1 MAAPPHRR
9 TAAPP
14 HRRTAAP
21 PHRRTAAPP
30 HRRTAAP
37 PHRRTAA
44 PPPGG
49 STCPSAATRP
59 CPATRYVAAPP
70 GGSTHHPRR
79 HGHVRRPGTWPHH
92 RLGAALTTRGDTA
105 TSGDQVRGLA
115 AAWGQHSP
123 PAATRPCPATR
134 YVASPPPGGSTH
146 HPRRHGHVR
155 RPGTWPHHRLGAA
168 LTTRGDTAMSGDQVR
183 GLAAAWGQHSPPA
196 ATRPCPATR
205 YVASPPPGGSTHH
218 PRRHGHVRR
227 PGTWPRRRL
236 GAALT
241 TRGDTAMSGDQV
253 RGLSAAWGQHSPPAA
268 TRPRPATRYV
278 ASPPPGG
285 STNHPRRHGDVRRP
299 GTWPRRRLGAALTTR
314 GDTAMSG
321 DQVRGLSAAWGQH
334 SPPAATRPC
343 PATRY
348 VASPPPGGSTHHPRR
363 HGHVRRPGTWPHH
376 RLGAA
381 LTTRGDTA
389 MSGDQVRGLAAA
401 WGQHSPPAATRP
413 RPATRYVAS
422 PPPGGSTNHP
432 RRHGDVRR
440 PGTWPRRRLGAAL
453 ATRGDTATS
462 GDQVRGLSAAWG
474 QHSPP
479 AATRPCPATRYVASP
494 PPGGSTHHPRRHGH
508 VRRPGTWPLRRLGA
522 ALTTRGDTAMSGDQV
537 RGLAAAWGQHSPP
550 AATRPCPAT
559 RYVASPPPG
568 GSTHHPRWKL
578 KHLRTCLK
586 IAQI

>member
-1 MAAPPHRR
+1 MQAQKPWAKRYQKLMKMKKDFHMACKLEKTATNQENNARGDTAMSGDQVRGRTAAAPPHRR

-30 HRRTAAP
+30 HRRTAARGQHLP
-37 PHRRTAA
+37 VRGNTAM
-44 PPPGG
+44 
-49 STCPSAATRP
+49 
-59 CPATRYVAAPP
+59 
-70 GGSTHHPRR
+70 
-79 HGHVRRPGTWPHH
+79 
-92 RLGAALTTRGDTA
+92 
-105 TSGDQVRGLA
+105 SGDQIRGRTA
-115 AAWGQHSP
+115 RGQHSP

-134 YVASPPPGGSTH
+134 YMASPPPGGSTH

-155 RPGTWPHHRLGAA
+155 RPGTWPRRRLGAA
-168 LTTRGDTAMSGDQVR
+168 LATRGDTAMSGDQVR

-253 RGLSAAWGQHSPPAA
+253 RGLA
-268 TRPRPATRYV
+268 
-278 ASPPPGG
+278 
-285 STNHPRRHGDVRRP
+285 
-299 GTWPRRRLGAALTTR
+299 
-314 GDTAMSG
+314 
-321 DQVRGLSAAWGQH
+321 AAWGQH

-363 HGHVRRPGTWPHH
+363 HGHVRRPGTWPCR

-381 LTTRGDTA
+381 LATRGDTA

-401 WGQHSPPAATRP
+401 WGQHWPPAAI
-413 RPATRYVAS
+413 
-422 PPPGGSTNHP
+422 
-432 RRHGDVRR
+432 
-440 PGTWPRRRLGAAL
+440 
-453 ATRGDTATS
+453 
-462 GDQVRGLSAAWG
+462 
-474 QHSPP
+474 
-479 AATRPCPATRYVASP
+479 RPCPATRYVASP

-508 VRRPGTWPLRRLGA
+508 VRRPGTWPRRRLGA
-522 ALTTRGDTAMSGDQV
+522 ALTARVGN
-537 RGLAAAWGQHSPP
+537 
-550 AATRPCPAT
+550 
-559 RYVASPPPG
+559 
-568 GSTHHPRWKL
+568 
-578 KHLRTCLK
+578 
-586 IAQI
+586 